1 MKFHLF
7 LISNFF
13 AIFMQTE
20 SHCISAY
27 GHCFRPEYRKLGC
40 IRKQIPSVPIL
51 AVTATATEHV
61 RNDIIHS
68 LRMKNPQII
77 SMGFDRPNIH
87 FSFRNKTKNIW
98 EDLKPFVTNV
108 RGSVIIYVLTKNGSE
123 DIAHVIQQYGVKCDI
138 YHAGLTLKKRRTV
151 LDDFIKDRLKVIVA
165 TVAFGM
171 GIDKPD
177 VRCVI
182 HYGASKNLESYY
194 QEVGRAGRDGQ
205 LSRAITFHEKADFVL
220 HEWFL
225 SENREHQSETVITH
239 LREIGRKM
247 RDFCHTSMCRR

>member
-1 MKFHLF
+1 
-7 LISNFF
+7 
-13 AIFMQTE
+13 
-20 SHCISAY
+20 
-27 GHCFRPEYRKLGC
+27 
-40 IRKQIPSVPIL
+40 
-51 AVTATATEHV
+51 
-61 RNDIIHS
+61 
-68 LRMKNPQII
+68 MKNPQNI

-87 FSFRNKTKNIW
+87 FSFRNKSKSIW
-98 EDLKPFVTNV
+98 DDLKPFVTNV

-123 DIAHVIQQYGVKCDI
+123 DIARVIRQNGVNCDI
-138 YHAGLTLKKRRTV
+138 YHAGLTLNKRRTV

-205 LSRAITFHEKADFVL
+205 LSRAITFHEKADFGL

-225 SENREHQSETVITH
+225 KENREHQSETVIKH
-239 LREIGRKM
+239 LREIGIKM

>member
-1 MKFHLF
+1 
-7 LISNFF
+7 
-13 AIFMQTE
+13 
-20 SHCISAY
+20 
-27 GHCFRPEYRKLGC
+27 
-40 IRKQIPSVPIL
+40 
-51 AVTATATEHV
+51 
-61 RNDIIHS
+61 
-68 LRMKNPQII
+68 MKNPHIV

-87 FSFRNKTKNIW
+87 FSFRNKTKNVW
-98 EDLKPFVTNV
+98 DDLKPFLINV

-123 DIAHVIQQYGVKCDI
+123 EVADILQRYGVKCDV
-138 YHAGLTLKKRRTV
+138 YHAGISMTKRRKV

-177 VRCVI
+177 VRCVV

-205 LSRAITFHEKADFVL
+205 PSRAITFYEKADFGL
-220 HEWFL
+220 HAWFL
-225 SENREHQSETVITH
+225 SENREHQSETVINH

-247 RDFCHTSMCRR
+247 RDFCHTTMCRRYVKIVPN

>member
-1 MKFHLF
+1 
-7 LISNFF
+7 
-13 AIFMQTE
+13 
-20 SHCISAY
+20 
-27 GHCFRPEYRKLGC
+27 
-40 IRKQIPSVPIL
+40 
-51 AVTATATEHV
+51 
-61 RNDIIHS
+61 
-68 LRMKNPQII
+68 
-77 SMGFDRPNIH
+77 MGFDRPNIH
-87 FSFRNKTKNIW
+87 FSFRNKSKNVW
-98 EDLKPFVTNV
+98 DDLKAYVTNV

-123 DIAHVIQQYGVKCDI
+123 DIARVIQQYGVKCDV

-205 LSRAITFHEKADFVL
+205 LSRAITFHEKNDFVL

-225 SENREHQSETVITH
+225 SENREHQSETVIAH
-239 LREIGRKM
+239 LREIGQKM

>member
-1 MKFHLF
+1 MKF
-7 LISNFF
+7 FF
-13 AIFMQTE
+13 YTTE

-27 GHCFRPEYRKLGC
+27 GHSFRADYRKLGC

-51 AVTATATEHV
+51 AVTATATQHV
-61 RNDIIHS
+61 RDDIIYS
-68 LRMKNPQII
+68 LHLKNPHIV

-87 FSFRNKTKNIW
+87 FSFRNKTKNVW
-98 EDLKPFVTNV
+98 DDLKPFVTNV
-108 RGSVIIYVLTKNGSE
+108 RGSVIIYVLTKKGSE
-123 DIAHVIQQYGVKCDI
+123 NIARTLQQYGVNCGI
-138 YHAGLTLKKRRTV
+138 YHAGITMKKRRDV

-177 VRCVI
+177 VRCVV

-205 LSRAITFHEKADFVL
+205 PSRAITFHDKSDFGL
-220 HEWFL
+220 HEYFL
-225 SENREHQSETVITH
+225 NENREHQSETVIKH
-239 LREIGRKM
+239 LRQIGQKM
-247 RDFCHTSMCRR
+247 RDFCYTTMCRR